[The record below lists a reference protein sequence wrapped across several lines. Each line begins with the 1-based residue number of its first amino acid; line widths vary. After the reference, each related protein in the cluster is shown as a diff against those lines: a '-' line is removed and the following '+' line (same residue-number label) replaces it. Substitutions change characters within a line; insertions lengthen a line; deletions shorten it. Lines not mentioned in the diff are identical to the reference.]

1 MAETVAIIGLGSN
14 LDDPVAQLQCA
25 TERLATIPG
34 CRLGRCSSLYRTTPV
49 GYDQQPDFYNAVCQ
63 LFTSLDPQQLLALL
77 QQIEHEQG
85 RRREGHRYGPRTLD
99 LDLLLFG
106 EDCLDTKD
114 LQLPHPRMHER
125 GFVLYPLQEIMPG
138 LTIPGRGSVTE
149 FLPGLTEQGVEKL
162 DLELLP
168 GRAGTKD

>member
-1 MAETVAIIGLGSN
+1 MTETVAIIGLGSN
-14 LDDPVAQLQCA
+14 LDDPVAQLRRA
-25 TERLATIPG
+25 TEQLAAMPG
-34 CRLGRCSSLYRTTPV
+34 SRLGRCSSVYRTAPV
-49 GYDQQPDFYNAVCQ
+49 GYDAQPDFYNAVCQ
-63 LFTSLDPQQLLALL
+63 LFTSLDPHQLLARL
-77 QQIEHEQG
+77 QQVEQAQG

-106 EDCLDTKD
+106 EDCLDTPD

-138 LTIPGRGSVTE
+138 MTIPGRGSVTA
-149 FLPGLTEQGVEKL
+149 FLPGVTEQGVEKL
-162 DLELLP
+162 DLELVP